1 MWNVGFKMK
10 FNKVCFVAVI
20 LSAFFSIN
28 AFAQSTTAQSTAST
42 TAAQPATTAPAD
54 TQATVTIVEA
64 QKAYVAGNWKQA
76 AALFE
81 QACPNEPDSVR
92 TECYL
97 WNVLALSQI
106 GAAKDFSKAGK
117 RLDSLINKT
126 NPQKAVYADL
136 MMTKAQFQ
144 LYMGR
149 NEKAAEALIHAIE
162 TSQPHQA
169 VVLQKVCTVVQSK
182 VKNATLDE
190 TCKRLSEPTAQV
202 PPAPEAKADTV
213 AQAPATEKSEQTT
226 PIPAADTAKQVEKN
240 EEKPSKAAN
249 EPTAPAPAVQPANA
263 ATSTPSGTVQ
273 SEPAKAQEEYWIL
286 QLGAF
291 GMKSNADLL
300 VNNLKKQGIKGTI
313 EERVGETKT
322 LYLVQ
327 TGKFDTKE
335 SAVDFGA
342 KKLAPLNVEFRAILK
357 KSSK

>member
-1 MWNVGFKMK
+1 MWNVKLNVK
-10 FNKVCFVAVI
+10 FEKVCALAVI
-20 LSAFFSIN
+20 LSAFL
-28 AFAQSTTAQSTAST
+28 STNLF
-42 TAAQPATTAPAD
+42 AQPATTAPAEP
-54 TQATVTIVEA
+54 QATVTIADA

-182 VKNATLDE
+182 VKNPTLDE
-190 TCKRLSEPTAQV
+190 TCKRLSEPTEQV
-202 PPAPEAKADTV
+202 EPAPEPAAAPV
-213 AQAPATEKSEQTT
+213 AQAAPVQAPATAEKTEQST
-226 PIPAADTAKQVEKN
+226 PKPVVDTVQQAKKAEEIKPTAPSAAV
-240 EEKPSKAAN
+240 
-249 EPTAPAPAVQPANA
+249 APAPAVQPAKNA
-263 ATSTPSGTVQ
+263 NTNS
-273 SEPAKAQEEYWIL
+273 AQEYWIL

-300 VNNLKKQGIKGTI
+300 VNNLKKQGIIGYI

-327 TGKFDTKE
+327 TGKFETKE
-335 SAVDFGA
+335 KAIDFGA

>member
-1 MWNVGFKMK
+1 MKFWNVRGI
-10 FNKVCFVAVI
+10 AAI
-20 LSAFFSIN
+20 LFLIC
-28 AFAQSTTAQSTAST
+28 STSSL
-42 TAAQPATTAPAD
+42 AQPAANAPAD
-54 TQATVTIVEA
+54 SQATVTIADA
-64 QKAYVAGNWKQA
+64 QKAYVAGKWKDA
-76 AALFE
+76 ARLFE

-106 GAAKDFSKAGK
+106 GAAKEFSTAGK
-117 RLDSLINKT
+117 RLDSLIKKT

-169 VVLQKVCTVVQSK
+169 IVLQKVCAVVQSK
-182 VKNATLDE
+182 VKNPTLDE
-190 TCKRLSEPTAQV
+190 TCKRLSEPGVDASTPTPDPTPSTGSATEQ
-202 PPAPEAKADTV
+202 PAAVQSVTE
-213 AQAPATEKSEQTT
+213 QPATEPKAAAQPANDATT
-226 PIPAADTAKQVEKN
+226 APAAEPAKTAPADTAA
-240 EEKPSKAAN
+240 KA
-249 EPTAPAPAVQPANA
+249 TPAPAVQPEK
-263 ATSTPSGTVQ
+263 PV
-273 SEPAKAQEEYWIL
+273 PAPAPEKEYWIL

-291 GMKSNADLL
+291 GVKSNAELL

-327 TGKFDTKE
+327 TGKFETKE
-335 SAVDFGA
+335 KAVDFGA
-342 KKLAPLNVEFRAILK
+342 SKLTPLNVEFRPILK
-357 KSSK
+357 K

>member
-10 FNKVCFVAVI
+10 FNKVCFIAVT
-20 LSAFFSIN
+20 LSAFFSTN
-28 AFAQSTTAQSTAST
+28 SFAQSTTETQSAT
-42 TAAQPATTAPAD
+42 TAQPAAAAPTD
-54 TQATVTIVEA
+54 TQATVTIADA

-76 AALFE
+76 ATLFE
-81 QACPNEPDSVR
+81 QVCPNEPDSVR

-169 VVLQKVCTVVQSK
+169 VVLQKVCSVVQSK
-182 VKNATLDE
+182 VKNPTLDE
-190 TCKRLSEPTAQV
+190 TCKRLSEPSVQAE
-202 PPAPEAKADTV
+202 PAHEPETT
-213 AQAPATEKSEQTT
+213 PAASEKTEQTVPNSVEVPAQQAKKAEET
-226 PIPAADTAKQVEKN
+226 KPNEQPAAV
-240 EEKPSKAAN
+240 
-249 EPTAPAPAVQPANA
+249 APAPVVQPVKTESGNNA
-263 ATSTPSGTVQ
+263 
-273 SEPAKAQEEYWIL
+273 KEYWIL

-300 VNNLKKQGIKGTI
+300 VNNLKKQGITGSI

-327 TGKFDTKE
+327 TGKFETKE
-335 SAVDFGA
+335 NAIDFGA

>member
-1 MWNVGFKMK
+1 MKMK
-10 FNKVCFVAVI
+10 FWNVCGVTVI
-20 LSAFFSIN
+20 LSAFLSIN
-28 AFAQSTTAQSTAST
+28 SFAQT
-42 TAAQPATTAPAD
+42 
-54 TQATVTIVEA
+54 TVTIADA
-64 QKAYVAGNWKQA
+64 QKAYVAGNWKEA
-76 AALFE
+76 AAAYE
-81 QACPNEPDSVR
+81 AACPKEPDSVR
-92 TECYL
+92 AECYL

-106 GAAKDFSKAGK
+106 GAAKEFSKAGK

-190 TCKRLSEPTAQV
+190 TCKRLSEPTEQV
-202 PPAPEAKADTV
+202 EPAPEPAAAPAAQAAPV
-213 AQAPATEKSEQTT
+213 QAPATAEKTEQST
-226 PIPAADTAKQVEKN
+226 PKPVVDTVQQAKKAEEIKPTAPSAAV
-240 EEKPSKAAN
+240 
-249 EPTAPAPAVQPANA
+249 APAPAVQPAKNVN
-263 ATSTPSGTVQ
+263 TNNTQ
-273 SEPAKAQEEYWIL
+273 EYWIL

-300 VNNLKKQGIKGTI
+300 VNNLKKQGIIGYI

-327 TGKFDTKE
+327 TGKFETKE
-335 SAVDFGA
+335 KAIDFGA

>member
-1 MWNVGFKMK
+1 MKFWNVRG
-10 FNKVCFVAVI
+10 VTVI

-28 AFAQSTTAQSTAST
+28 SFAQSTTAQPTAST
-42 TAAQPATTAPAD
+42 TAAQPAATAPAD
-54 TQATVTIVEA
+54 TQATVTIADA
-64 QKAYVAGNWKQA
+64 QKAYVAGKWKDA
-76 AALFE
+76 ARLFE
-81 QACPNEPDSVR
+81 QACPNEPDSTR

-106 GAAKDFSKAGK
+106 GAAKEFGIAGK
-117 RLDSLINKT
+117 RLDSLIKKT

-169 VVLQKVCTVVQSK
+169 VVLKKICIAVQPK

-190 TCKRLSEPTAQV
+190 TCKRLDEPAVEQPAAQPVKDTAATEQKV
-202 PPAPEAKADTV
+202 AEKSAAQDTTPAPAAEPAKPAPADTLAKAT
-213 AQAPATEKSEQTT
+213 
-226 PIPAADTAKQVEKN
+226 
-240 EEKPSKAAN
+240 
-249 EPTAPAPAVQPANA
+249 PAPAVQPEKHAPA
-263 ATSTPSGTVQ
+263 AS
-273 SEPAKAQEEYWIL
+273 PAPEKEYWIL

-291 GMKSNADLL
+291 GVKSNAELL

-327 TGKFDTKE
+327 TGKFETKE
-335 SAVDFGA
+335 KAVDFGA
-342 KKLAPLNVEFRAILK
+342 SKLTPLNVEFRPILK
-357 KSSK
+357 K

>member
-1 MWNVGFKMK
+1 MKMK
-10 FNKVCFVAVI
+10 FWNVRGIAAI
-20 LSAFFSIN
+20 LFLIC
-28 AFAQSTTAQSTAST
+28 STSSL
-42 TAAQPATTAPAD
+42 AQPAANAPAD
-54 TQATVTIVEA
+54 SQATVTIADA
-64 QKAYVAGNWKQA
+64 QKAYVAGKWKDA
-76 AALFE
+76 ARLFE

-106 GAAKDFSKAGK
+106 GAAKEFSTAGK
-117 RLDSLINKT
+117 RLDSLIKKT

-169 VVLQKVCTVVQSK
+169 IVLQKVCTVVQSK
-182 VKNATLDE
+182 VKNPTLDE
-190 TCKRLSEPTAQV
+190 TCKRLSEPAVDASTPTPDPTPSTGSATEQ
-202 PPAPEAKADTV
+202 PAAVQSVTE
-213 AQAPATEKSEQTT
+213 QPATEPKAAAQPANDATT
-226 PIPAADTAKQVEKN
+226 APAAEPTKTAPADTAA
-240 EEKPSKAAN
+240 KA
-249 EPTAPAPAVQPANA
+249 TPAPAVQPEKPVPA
-263 ATSTPSGTVQ
+263 AA
-273 SEPAKAQEEYWIL
+273 PAPEKEYWIL

-291 GMKSNADLL
+291 GVKSNAELL

-327 TGKFDTKE
+327 TGKFETKE
-335 SAVDFGA
+335 KAVDFGA
-342 KKLAPLNVEFRAILK
+342 SKLTPLNVEFRPILK
-357 KSSK
+357 K